1 MYDAARAKAH
11 RGELRI
17 SVPVGYVWH
26 REVGLGF
33 DPDARLREAIR
44 LIFGAFASW
53 AALARCCCRWQL
65 MACTSR
71 GPQTARRWSASTGR
85 RSATAS
91 DQAQTSAPAPDL
103 AGLAD
108 DLAAAWNSPHVT
120 MRTRQQLLRT
130 LVKDLEHHLPL
141 HGCRTPEGAGRHAQH
156 QPASGRAHRRVVSTA

>member
-1 MYDAARAKAH
+1 V
-11 RGELRI
+11 L
-17 SVPVGYVWH
+17 
-26 REVGLGF
+26 
-33 DPDARLREAIR
+33 
-44 LIFGAFASW
+44 AFRTVTYCTENEETPSW

-141 HGCRTPEGAGRHAQH
+141 HGCRTPEEALAVMRSMAGKW
-156 QPASGRAHRRVVSTA
+156 ASTSPRRSTA